1 MPSRNVSTTLDAAID
16 EFVAHQR
23 VFGRRY
29 YTEEYGLKAFG
40 RFVAR
45 QGVADLSASTFEI
58 WCNAQQH
65 LSPNTRYARQ
75 LLVRKLC
82 LFRRRRDPQCF
93 VPDSSAFAR
102 PRPRRPPVLVTP
114 AQVSALLLAADELPP
129 SQHCGLRAASMRLAV
144 VLLYT
149 AGLRRGEVVRLQ
161 LADVDGC
168 QGVLR
173 VRESKFHKSRWVPLS
188 RDAHH
193 ELRTY
198 LRRRLR
204 EPYDRRP
211 SAPLLCNA
219 SHCYGHSGWHVYT
232 GAAFATA
239 FRDLVDRADVRDAQG
254 RRPRVQDMRHNFA
267 VEALCRHYRDGG
279 DVQTQ
284 LPKLAL
290 YMGHVSIVST
300 AYYLHFVPEIAAL
313 ASERFSRRFS
323 QLLDPGVI

>member
-1 MPSRNVSTTLDAAID
+1 MHRQKIPGGFGDAID

-29 YTEEYGLKAFG
+29 YTEEYILRAVD

-45 QGVADLSASTFEI
+45 QGVTDLCAATFEL
-58 WCNAQQH
+58 WCKAEQH

-75 LLVRKLC
+75 MLVRKLC
-82 LFRRRRDPQCF
+82 LFRRRHDPQCF

-114 AQVSALLLAADELPP
+114 VQVSSLLHAADALPP
-129 SQHCGLRAASMRLAV
+129 SQHCAMRAAVMRLAV

-161 LADVDGC
+161 LADVDVGH
-168 QGVLR
+168 GVLR
-173 VRESKFHKSRWVPLS
+173 IRESKFHKSRWIPLS
-188 RDAHH
+188 RDARRQ
-193 ELRTY
+193 LQRF

-204 EPYDRRP
+204 EPYDQRP
-211 SAPLLCNA
+211 AAPLLCNA
-219 SHCYGHSGWHVYT
+219 SQSYGQSGWHAYT
-232 GAAFATA
+232 GAALAAT
-239 FRDLVDRADVRDAQG
+239 FRQLVDRADVRDAQG
-254 RRPRVQDMRHNFA
+254 RRPRVQDVRHSFA
-267 VEALCRHYRDGG
+267 VEALCRCYREGG
-279 DVQTQ
+279 DVQTH

-300 AYYLHFVPEIAAL
+300 AYYLHFIPEIAAL
-313 ASERFSRRFS
+313 ASARFDRQFS
-323 QLLDPGVI
+323 HLIEPDAL